1 MTALRSALFQVY
13 FALLSVVICLG
24 WSPALLGPWR
34 WSALGVR
41 LWGKATLWGLRVICG
56 LKYEVRGREHLPVE
70 LAGTGIEI
78 LVDHLEAGGIDQHL
92 GGGGEARLDEE
103 HDGGAGK
110 RADQGKAGDDEPALP
125 DPVVEVLDIQR
136 EEGAAPLDGRRLA
149 AGHGEGNR

>member
-56 LKYEVRGREHLPVE
+56 LKYEVRGREHHSFRP
-70 LAGTGIEI
+70 
-78 LVDHLEAGGIDQHL
+78 
-92 GGGGEARLDEE
+92 
-103 HDGGAGK
+103 
-110 RADQGKAGDDEPALP
+110 
-125 DPVVEVLDIQR
+125 
-136 EEGAAPLDGRRLA
+136 
-149 AGHGEGNR
+149 AGHRRATEPLVVGLPARRQPGPSTGCSRQ

>member
-1 MTALRSALFQVY
+1 MTAGSPGRVGRHELAVPNEVEILDD
-13 FALLSVVICLG
+13 LG
-24 WSPALLGPWR
+24 EHVARAQHAQLAG
-34 WSALGVR
+34 
-41 LWGKATLWGLRVICG
+41 
-56 LKYEVRGREHLPVE
+56 GREHLPVE